1 MDKNG
6 KILPIR
12 TDREKERKRRKKRKK
27 EEKKGG
33 RKRRK
38 LKDISGKFLRVL
50 VNFSS
55 STGSFI
61 FNDILIFFDLDFAGD
76 LQIHNFSYTL
86 LQLPVLVVP

>member
-12 TDREKERKRRKKRKK
+12 TDREKERKRRKKR
-27 EEKKGG
+27 KKGG